1 MDGVL
6 IKFFHFLMMI
16 VFLTI
21 YLLAF
26 IVIKPFMI
34 NYKRK
39 ISTLSL
45 KITYLIYLAVLLFCA
60 YIFIFLGPSDIEYQL
75 NSLFFIIMLICIFI
89 PSLGILFRR
98 RFQRIRVFYNYF
110 FSVINLCISY
120 FLIHKLMEQN
130 WFWG

>member
-75 NSLFFIIMLICIFI
+75 SNLFFIIMLICIFI